1 MENWL
6 LYVFLGLALG
16 VVISLFW
23 SEIDRSQAV
32 ELNNSRKSYYEK
44 QCQDIL
50 DELGTKQIDPSSA
63 KEPAITLLYQFAASK
78 NYFSL
83 KDIERCTQQLQE
95 LYKKNLEFEGVFKRN
110 FPEKEDLNFEPKQV
124 LQLLIIINEGMH
136 NAAIHSHA
144 NFIFTILSIESEK
157 MNLITH
163 DNGSG
168 YDRKLIPEGEGIQ
181 RIKKAAQKL
190 GGDLKL
196 TSTIGNGTVV
206 NVGIPILQRDS
217 RQSKTDFINQS
228 IPQSPR

>member
-6 LYVFLGLALG
+6 LYVFLGLTLG
-16 VVISLFW
+16 VVISLIW

-44 QCQDIL
+44 QRQDIL
-50 DELGTKQIDPSSA
+50 EELAKKQLDSSSA
-63 KEPAITLLYQFAASK
+63 KKCAITLLYQFAASK
-78 NYFSL
+78 NNFSL
-83 KDIERCTQQLQE
+83 KDLELCTEQLQE
-95 LYKKNLEFEGVFKRN
+95 LYKVNLEFEGVFTRN
-110 FPEKEDLNFEPKQV
+110 FPEKENLNFEPKQA

-136 NAAIHSHA
+136 NAAIHSQA

-157 MNLITH
+157 LNLITH

-168 YDRKLIPEGEGIQ
+168 YDRKLIPDGEGIKL
-181 RIKKAAQKL
+181 IKNATQKL

-206 NVGIPILQRDS
+206 NVEISISQRDS

-228 IPQSPR
+228 TPLSP